1 MIYLK
6 VDIMTLISFVGWAT
20 IILGI
25 IALFL
30 IYRAKEMSYVN
41 TVLWTLTV
49 LIVPAGS
56 IVFFIHLLMD
66 K

>member
-1 MIYLK
+1 
-6 VDIMTLISFVGWAT
+6 MTLISFVGWAT

-56 IVFFIHLLMD
+56 IVFFIHLLME
-66 K
+66 KNKKRNELP